1 MFNGAL
7 SSVGAQGYS
16 SLVAPISIIANL
28 QNNTSH
34 TKDSV
39 RIFKGLNYI
48 GLGNIFICFLNIC
61 IKKKS
66 RDIAAWRPLS
76 WCSGAPR
83 ALFSLPGQTAPL
95 NILP

>member
-61 IKKKS
+61 IKKNHVTLQLGVPYLGAQGPLGPCS
-66 RDIAAWRPLS
+66 PSLGRLRP
-76 WCSGAPR
+76 
-83 ALFSLPGQTAPL
+83 
-95 NILP
+95 